1 MAKHQTHKSL
11 AAGAYF
17 STFTGSNKA
26 SLFNYSKYTLKLK
39 TFQNYSK
46 FSHLYDLYHI
56 KVYQLR

>member
-26 SLFNYSKYTLKLK
+26 SFKAKNFSKLFKV
-39 TFQNYSK
+39 
-46 FSHLYDLYHI
+46 FSLI
-56 KVYQLR
+56 